1 MFELLL
7 FKEQEK
13 HLALVSITYH
23 ITLRCI
29 QLSVCYH
36 SKLEQALPCGCHGFI
51 LSKFMKFI

>member
-23 ITLRCI
+23 ITLWCI
-29 QLSVCYH
+29 QLVYVNTQNWNRRC
-36 SKLEQALPCGCHGFI
+36 LVAVMGLF
-51 LSKFMKFI
+51 